1 LEHGIP
7 ALEALSTAMVA
18 ADVVGSAIG
27 APDERGAGG
36 RYLQRVGQCRVGNR
50 DAIQFL
56 PIAVTTKH
64 RVASMTGPIC
74 VDEFVVTSNKKSAPF
89 SASSSALVKR
99 DTMTT
104 MKQAHYASDV
114 VDLDVLSDTELV
126 DGQYRLSP
134 MSPHNNPSGGETI
147 ETGSTS
153 ECSTDD
159 SYQADL
165 RNGNL
170 SSSSDDDNDPGE
182 SRKRV
187 SFSEVS
193 LRVYAPMVSDSPNAS
208 ATYPI
213 GLDWKHTEAVTLPL
227 EEFEDEKTSRASS
240 PDDQVALLRGFRRPR
255 RLSPIDRFH
264 LISDLSGLSHGEIY
278 ELEHARARRH
288 HHCSKPTPPEYTPA
302 LPTSSTTP
310 KCKSCGGPVYQ
321 VVDID
326 SGYQRVDV

>member
-7 ALEALSTAMVA
+7 ALGALFAAMVA
-18 ADVVGSAIG
+18 ADVIGSAVG
-27 APDERGAGG
+27 AAPDDKRGVGG
-36 RYLQRVGQCRVGNR
+36 SYLQRMGQRRVGNR
-50 DAIQFL
+50 DAVQL
-56 PIAVTTKH
+56 LSIAGTPKH
-64 RVASMTGPIC
+64 RVASMTGPVC
-74 VDEFVVTSNKKSAPF
+74 VDDFVVACKKTAPF
-89 SASSSALVKR
+89 SPASSSALVKR
-99 DTMTT
+99 ETMTT
-104 MKQAHYASDV
+104 MKQAHYASDI
-114 VDLDVLSDTELV
+114 VDLDVLSDAELV
-126 DGQYRLSP
+126 VGMP
-134 MSPHNNPSGGETI
+134 MSPHNDPSGGATI

-165 RNGNL
+165 RNGAL
-170 SSSSDDDNDPGE
+170 SSSSDDDNDSGE
-182 SRKRV
+182 PRKRV

-264 LISDLSGLSHGEIY
+264 RISDLSGLSHGEIY

-288 HHCSKPTPPEYTPA
+288 HHRSRPTSPECPPS

-310 KCKSCGGPVYQ
+310 KGKCGGGSVYQ

-326 SGYQRVDV
+326 SGYQCVDV